1 MKNLFLTLLL
11 LGPTL
16 IYSQKSAGTLSR
28 EDKLTK
34 IAIALGEDYA
44 TNNFSLWNETL
55 SDNAVV
61 KINNTVMDGK
71 TVKGI
76 WKSHHTIFNNIQIN
90 DSYAHTNYFKG
101 GNTWTNLWFTWE
113 GTGNKTGIR
122 TSNRSHFDYKWENG
136 KIVEMNCYFDTSA
149 LNMELAAQ

>member
-1 MKNLFLTLLL
+1 MKNIFKLANWVQAKTQ
-11 LGPTL
+11 TREH
-16 IYSQKSAGTLSR
+16 R

-34 IAIALGEDYA
+34 IAIALKNA

-101 GNTWTNLWFTWE
+101 GNYLD
-113 GTGNKTGIR
+113 K
-122 TSNRSHFDYKWENG
+122 SL
-136 KIVEMNCYFDTSA
+136 V
-149 LNMELAAQ
+149 